1 MKGLTI
7 LDRAVIEK
15 IRKADEVAISINYGT
30 RDELTLY
37 LRGDGPHDIA
47 IAAQAVLN
55 KSYKTT
61 KDHGTTE

>member
-37 LRGDGPHDIA
+37 LKGDGPHDIA
-47 IAAQAVLN
+47 IAAQNCLR
-55 KSYKTT
+55 KSYAQINKTN
-61 KDHGTTE
+61 